1 MNPFQPW
8 NTEQPASR
16 QSWTQM
22 RFEDQLM
29 RGIAA
34 AKAGQREE
42 ARRFLESALRIN
54 DMDARPWLWM
64 TATTDDLDE
73 RRDYLENALAR
84 DPLNQ
89 TARRGLAALT
99 NKEIPNEVTGAS
111 LTRPTP
117 DAPVAATA
125 RTFSCP
131 NCGGLMRYDI
141 KSQGNRCERCDTFV
155 PVEQRNAA
163 SDRHERSLDL
173 VLSSERAH
181 LWAAAE
187 HTLDCTHCGA
197 MNVLP
202 AGKRTGVCA
211 FCGSDHLVASQH
223 TEELIEPQAI
233 IPMKV
238 EQEEAYQ
245 QARRWLKGGLFAPGD
260 LARKA
265 SNIKLR
271 AVYYPAW
278 TFDATYATRWRA
290 MVEVGPKDIERW
302 EPRDGEIIQF
312 FDDVLVPGTKQ
323 IDPEELQT
331 IEPFDLKQQ
340 VEFQEEFLVGWTAL
354 LYDQS
359 LADASIAARGVMTR
373 RARDDIEDKA
383 MLMYNDYK
391 EFTLL
396 PQGLIDPTYRQ
407 LLLPLWVGQYE
418 YQDKSYTLLVNGQTG
433 KAGGIKPKDPAKVTL
448 AVVLGVVLVV
458 GVLVLLYIM
467 LLTGTEDMTPLERL
481 FFFFRLGRAVR

>member
-42 ARRFLESALRIN
+42 ARRFLDAALRIN
-54 DMDARPWLWM
+54 DMDARPWLWL

-99 NKEIPNEVTGAS
+99 NQQIPTQVTGAS
-111 LTRPTP
+111 LARPAP
-117 DAPVAATA
+117 DAPVAGTG
-125 RTFSCP
+125 RTFTCP

-141 KSQGNRCERCDTFV
+141 KLQGNRCERCDTFT
-155 PVEQRNAA
+155 PLEQINAA
-163 SDRHERSLDL
+163 SDRNERSLDL
-173 VLSSERAH
+173 ILSSERAH

-187 HTLDCTHCGA
+187 HTLDCTLCGA

-202 AGKRTGVCA
+202 AGTRTGVCA
-211 FCGSDHLVASQH
+211 FCGSDHLVSSQH
-223 TEELIEPQAI
+223 TEELIEPQTI
-233 IPMKV
+233 IPMQV
-238 EQEEAYQ
+238 DDEDAYRH
-245 QARRWLKGGLFAPGD
+245 ARRWLKGGLLAPGD

-265 SNIKLR
+265 NNLKLR

-278 TFDATYATRWRA
+278 TFDATFCVRWRA
-290 MVEVGPKDIERW
+290 MVEVGAGDIERW
-302 EPRDGEIIQF
+302 EPRDGELFQF

-323 IDPEELQT
+323 IKPEELQT
-331 IEPFDLKQQ
+331 VEPFDLKQQ
-340 VEFQEEFLVGWTAL
+340 VEFREEFLVGWTAL

-359 LADASIAARGVMTR
+359 LADASIAARGVMMEK
-373 RARDDIEDKA
+373 ARNDLEDKA
-383 MLMYNDYK
+383 MLMYNEYK
-391 EFTLL
+391 DFTLL

-407 LLLPLWVGQYE
+407 LMLPLWVGRYDYE
-418 YQDKSYTLLVNGQTG
+418 DKSYTVLVNGQTG
-433 KAGGIKPKDPAKVTL
+433 KAGGIKPKDPTKVTL
-448 AVVLGVVLVV
+448 LVILGVVAVV
-458 GVLVLLYIM
+458 AVLVLLYAA
-467 LLTGTEDMTPLERL
+467 LLTGTEDMTPIERI